1 MAQAGHRNLWAA
13 PPRPA
18 KGSLL
23 QAWGLW
29 TPINLNKWIPKAS
42 LWRSL
47 RRSLNLASSTRR
59 VAHGAGVAA
68 LLSGVASGQAA
79 GADGGLVDARRFG
92 LVCDGATDN
101 AAALG
106 ALAAAVVAG
115 QVVEFAP
122 AARPCLTSR
131 ALVAR
136 SGVTYRARPGTVTL
150 APTADSTADP
160 ALFAASGV
168 SDVLVQGLGFD
179 GGFDRADGNSTLATV
194 YESAGVVFDAVA
206 VSDTGGIGLMFS
218 RVSRSGVRGS
228 HFADVGVAYR
238 RTGRGADQRQGVAFC
253 CGIEARVVAA
263 QPAAGT
269 DIVLDGIVGAAVGDL
284 VSGDAVATGTVVR
297 ALAQAGAEGRVTLG
311 RATLAPLQAGARL
324 TVSRNAGNFVTGS
337 TFARSGLDALSFSQ
351 QVGFVADRNRCE
363 SVGGHG
369 TGVAGACIYGAS
381 SQGVEIADNVV
392 LDSAGNGIDLYR
404 VGAAAVRGN
413 EVRNSGGSGISFA
426 SGAGAAITGNT
437 CLDNHRNGLMP
448 EGASQAGVFLA
459 GGRTA
464 QTGDPAVSDVVVS
477 GNVLGDDQAVPTQ
490 TYGVQLQPGSEAH
503 GLSIDTSNRMS
514 GNARGAFGGLAR
526 DGTLA
531 GDEQRPAGR

>member
-1 MAQAGHRNLWAA
+1 MRQ
-13 PPRPA
+13 
-18 KGSLL
+18 
-23 QAWGLW
+23 
-29 TPINLNKWIPKAS
+29 
-42 LWRSL
+42 
-47 RRSLNLASSTRR
+47 SLNLASFTRR
-59 VAHGAGVAA
+59 IAHGASIAA
-68 LLSGVASGQAA
+68 LLFVVASGQAA
-79 GADGGLVDARRFG
+79 GADAGVVDARRFG

-106 ALAAAVVAG
+106 VLAATVVTG
-115 QVVEFAP
+115 LVVEFAP

-179 GGFDRADGNSTLATV
+179 GGFSKAGGDATLATV

-228 HFADVGVAYR
+228 RFADVGVAYR

-253 CGIEARVVAA
+253 CGIEARVAAA

-269 DIVLDGIVGAAVGDL
+269 DIVLGEITGMAVGDL

-297 ALAQAGAEGRVTLG
+297 ALAQDGAEGQAGAEGRVTLS
-311 RATLAPLQAGARL
+311 RATLAPLPAGARL

-351 QVGFVADRNRCE
+351 QVGFVADHNRCE

-369 TGVAGACIYGAS
+369 TGVAGACIYGAA
-381 SQGVEIADNVV
+381 SQGVEVADNVV
-392 LDSAGNGIDLYR
+392 LNSAGNGIDLYR

-464 QTGDPAVSDVVVS
+464 QSGDPAVSDVVVS

-490 TYGVQLQPGSEAH
+490 SYGVQLQPGSEAH
-503 GLSIDTSNRMS
+503 GLAIDTSNRMS

-526 DGTLA
+526 DGTPA
-531 GDEQRPAGR
+531 DDEQRPARR